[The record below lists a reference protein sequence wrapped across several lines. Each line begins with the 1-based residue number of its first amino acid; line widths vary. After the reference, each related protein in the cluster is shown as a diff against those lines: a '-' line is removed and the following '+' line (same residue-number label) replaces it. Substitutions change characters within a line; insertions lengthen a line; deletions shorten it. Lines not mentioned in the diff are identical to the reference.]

1 MPDWQA
7 ISQALVD
14 HGVDAAA
21 ATNPRPVRGGDI
33 NAAWRLETDGG
44 TLFLKTGP
52 LAAYDMFEAEADG
65 LAELAKA
72 DAVRV
77 PEVFAAGTTDGDAF
91 IALEWLDLEGK
102 STSAEQAL
110 GTQLAAMHR
119 CTEKRFGW
127 FRDNTI
133 GLTPQVNTWC
143 DDWIEF
149 FRRERLEYQLAL
161 AAQNGH
167 SGELQSLGR
176 RLCGGLQA
184 LFNDYAPQ
192 PSLLHGD
199 LWGGNWA
206 VAGGDPVIFDP
217 AVYYGDRE
225 SDLAMTRLFGGFGRD
240 FYAAYE
246 AAWPLPPGH
255 RARND
260 LYQLYHV
267 LNHLNLFGS
276 GYLGRARDLI
286 DGLLQRERR

>member
-7 ISQALVD
+7 ISQALAD

-102 STSAEQAL
+102 STSAEEAL
-110 GTQLAAMHR
+110 GTQLAALHR
-119 CTEKRFGW
+119 RTEKRFGW

-133 GLTPQVNTWC
+133 GLTPQINTWS

-149 FRRERLEYQLAL
+149 FRRERLEFQLAL
-161 AAQNGH
+161 AARNGH

-176 RLCGGLQA
+176 RLSDGLDA
-184 LFNDYAPQ
+184 LFDDYAPQ

-217 AVYYGDRE
+217 AAYYGDRE
-225 SDLAMTRLFGGFGRD
+225 SDLAMTRLFGGFGIA
-240 FYAAYE
+240 FYRAYE
-246 AAWPLPPGH
+246 SAWPLEDGSD
-255 RARND
+255 RRQT
-260 LYQLYHV
+260 LYQLYHL
-267 LNHLNLFGS
+267 LNHLNLFGG
-276 GYLGRARDLI
+276 GYLGSALTSLRSLC
-286 DGLLQRERR
+286 GVL